1 MILMLYVLIHDP
13 DLRCKM
19 AKKAIDCHS
28 TEHLGCGER
37 RRTQEPIHT
46 STMGELVCFRPELP
60 LVLARG
66 EYSTAEGGLENH
78 GTESGT
84 R

>member
-1 MILMLYVLIHDP
+1 MSMPYVLVRDP
-13 DLRCKM
+13 ELRCFM

-46 STMGELVCFRPELP
+46 STMGELVCFRPKLS

-66 EYSTAEGGLENH
+66 EHSAAEGGLENY

-84 R
+84 RR